1 MANKTTVSLSDEDFD
16 RVIEKIRT
24 GGRGFRPNKRVADAL
39 IVEGNI
45 GLRIS
50 DTLNLRLCDI
60 VRDGQRLRLDVVEQ
74 KTGKRRTFTVP
85 TELFSFLQGVC
96 LDEGIKPNERIFPL
110 TTRAIQKVLKA
121 ACDDL
126 GLVNVSTH
134 SFRKTFATKIYEDS
148 GYNVRLVQTLLQ
160 HASPQTTLNY
170 ICVGSAEVENA
181 LRTHVRIR

>member
-1 MANKTTVSLSDEDFD
+1 MANKRTLALSNEDFD
-16 RVIEKIRT
+16 RIIATIRA
-24 GGRGFRPNKRVADAL
+24 GGNGFRSNRRVADAL
-39 IVEGNI
+39 IVEGNLGI
-45 GLRIS
+45 RIS
-50 DTLNLRLCDI
+50 DVVKLRLCDI
-60 VRDGQRLRLDVVEQ
+60 VHDGSRYRLDIVEQ
-74 KTGKRRTFTVP
+74 KTQKRRTFTVVP
-85 TELFSFLQGVC
+85 EMYSFLQTIC
-96 LDEGIKPNERIFPL
+96 LDEGIKPDERIFQL
-110 TTRAIQKVLKA
+110 TERAVQKILKS

-126 GLVNVSTH
+126 GLDGVSTH